1 MRLDVK
7 FSAHRGA
14 QKLSAA
20 KCQPTC
26 TNPTTQPSLFH
37 SKCRSRVLGHRS
49 SAGQAIHGKRTER
62 PWAIS
67 YGTILSPRSLGR
79 EQEILGIHP
88 ICAAEKA
95 AIAERA

>member
-67 YGTILSPRSLGR
+67 YGTILSPCSLGR